1 MEFHQVIHY
10 ILIALAGYLS
20 GSVLYGRLLPLWM
33 KGVDVRTLSDD
44 RNPGTFNAFH
54 YGGFLCGVLT
64 LCADLLKGAIP
75 VAYCV
80 NRYGTASPFFAL
92 VLAAPV
98 WGHAFSIF
106 YPVTDAEA
114 IADASLLS
122 QKSFPLISKNFLFK
136 NPSVSGE
143 VSENDLPA
151 KKKQFSSIHLALRHS
166 GGKAIAVSFGVLI
179 GLLPWHF
186 TVFLLVF
193 YYLLFS
199 LVLRIKSHSIRSICT
214 FSCFMLTCFFMEKE
228 PSILIGCAIL
238 SLTVV
243 YKHILADLSLKNATD
258 ASQQP
263 DPVAET
269 TIQPSIAD
277 IKENNCDTN

>member
-1 MEFHQVIHY
+1 MEFHQVVHY

-33 KGVDVRTLSDD
+33 KGVEVRTLSDD

-64 LCADLLKGAIP
+64 LCADLLKGAVP

-80 NRYGTASPFFAL
+80 NRYGTASPFFTL
-92 VLAAPV
+92 VLVAPV

-106 YPVTDAEA
+106 YPITDPERLSGS
-114 IADASLLS
+114 SLLS
-122 QKSFPLISKNFLFK
+122 GKGSLFISKNTSASAK
-136 NPSVSGE
+136 IP
-143 VSENDLPA
+143 ENEICPKEKQLPR
-151 KKKQFSSIHLALRHS
+151 IHLALRHS

-214 FSCFMLTCFFMEKE
+214 FSSFMLTCFFTEKE

-243 YKHILADLSLKNATD
+243 YKHILADLSLKNAAN
-258 ASQQP
+258 ASKQP

-277 IKENNCDTN
+277 VKENNCDTN

>member
-54 YGGFLCGVLT
+54 YGGFFCGVLT
-64 LCADLLKGAIP
+64 LCADLLKGAVP

-80 NRYGTASPFFAL
+80 NRYGTASPFFTL

-98 WGHAFSIF
+98 CGHAFSIF
-106 YPVTDAEA
+106 YPITDPET
-114 IADASLLS
+114 ISGSSLLS
-122 QKSFPLISKNFLFK
+122 GKGSLF
-136 NPSVSGE
+136 S
-143 VSENDLPA
+143 SENEICPKGKQLPR
-151 KKKQFSSIHLALRHS
+151 IHLAPRHS

-214 FSCFMLTCFFMEKE
+214 FSFFMMTCFFTEKE

-243 YKHILADLSLKNATD
+243 YKHILADLSLKNAAN
-258 ASQQP
+258 ASKQP
-263 DPVAET
+263 VSAADPSYQINAEKT
-269 TIQPSIAD
+269 V
-277 IKENNCDTN
+277 KK